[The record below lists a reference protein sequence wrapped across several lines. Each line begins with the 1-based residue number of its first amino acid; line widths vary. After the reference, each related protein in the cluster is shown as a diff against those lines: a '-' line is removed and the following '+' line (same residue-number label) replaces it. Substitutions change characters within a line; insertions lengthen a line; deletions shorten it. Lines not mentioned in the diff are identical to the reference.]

1 MAENYDLG
9 YEAKV
14 IEYFDEKAQE
24 YDLVEEQVY
33 WRLSDKL
40 LWSVLDEQVLRKL
53 PANFSFIDA
62 GGGTGRWTMKIL
74 QAYPHAQALIY
85 DLSASMTE
93 QARASAERF
102 GVADRL
108 QICNGRLEDVGQAI
122 APGFDLIF
130 NFHNVLGFVQDPQLV
145 VGQLRGLLDDN
156 GMLVSFVPNSY
167 HAAFFNIM
175 LGKLDEARRALTAN
189 RSRFTDTMPDMHFF
203 TPTAIANL
211 YHEVGLAVER
221 MTGFP
226 NLIYPGYQ
234 ETQLRGS
241 TAVLQNVLGTQENF
255 DAIYDMEYL
264 AQMDDAIVA
273 RSNNIFIVGRKPAD
287 GVAD

>member
-1 MAENYDLG
+1 MAKNYDLG
-9 YEAKV
+9 YEAEV
-14 IEYFDEKAQE
+14 IEYFDAKAEE

-40 LWSVLDEQVLRKL
+40 LWNVFNEQVLRKL
-53 PANFSFIDA
+53 PTNFRFIDA

-74 QAYPHAQALIY
+74 QAFPHAQGLIY
-85 DLSASMTE
+85 DLSASMTA
-93 QARASAERF
+93 QARASAERI

-108 QICNGRLEDVGQAI
+108 RIQNGRLEDVDQAV

-130 NFHNVLGFVQDPQLV
+130 NFHNVLGFVQDPRIV
-145 VGQLRGLLDDN
+145 VAQLRTLLNDK

-167 HAAFFNIM
+167 HAAFFNLM

-189 RSRFTDTMPDMHFF
+189 RSRFTDNMPDMHFF

-211 YHEVGLAVER
+211 YREAGLAVER

-241 TAVLQNVLGTQENF
+241 TTVLQNVLGTQENF
-255 DAIYDMEYL
+255 NIIYDMEYL
-264 AQMDDAIVA
+264 VQKDDAIVA
-273 RSNNIFIVGRKPAD
+273 RSNNIFIVGSKQAARMAD
-287 GVAD
+287 

>member
-1 MAENYDLG
+1 MTQNYDVT
-9 YEAKV
+9 YEVEVTK
-14 IEYFDEKAQE
+14 YFDAKAKE

-40 LWSVLDEQVLRKL
+40 LWSVLDEEVLSKL
-53 PANFSFIDA
+53 AANFRFIDA

-74 QAYPHAQALIY
+74 QAYPQAEALIY

-108 QICNGRLEDVGQAI
+108 QIQNGRLEDISQAV

-130 NFHNVLGFVQDPQLV
+130 NFHNVLGFVQNPQSV
-145 VGQLRGLLDDN
+145 VAQLHALLNDK
-156 GMLVSFVPNSY
+156 GALVSFVPNSY

-175 LGKLDEARRALTAN
+175 LGKLDEARSALVSN
-189 RSRFTDTMPDMHFF
+189 RSRFTDTMPYMHFF
-203 TPTAIANL
+203 TPNSIAKL
-211 YHEVGLAVER
+211 YRDAGFAVER
-221 MTGFP
+221 VSGFP
-226 NLIYPGYQ
+226 NLIYPGYL

-241 TAVLQNVLGTQENF
+241 TTALQNVLGIQANF
-255 DAIYDMEYL
+255 DAIYDMEYV
-264 AQMDDAIVA
+264 AQKDDLIVA
-273 RSNNIFIVGRKPAD
+273 RSNNIFVVGRKQA
-287 GVAD
+287 GSGAG

>member
-1 MAENYDLG
+1 MAENYDLS

-14 IEYFDEKAQE
+14 IEYFDAKAEE
-24 YDLVEEQVY
+24 YDLVEKQVY

-40 LWSVLDEQVLRKL
+40 LWNVLNERILSKL
-53 PANFSFIDA
+53 PANFRFIDA

-74 QAYPHAQALIY
+74 QAYPHATALIY
-85 DLSASMTE
+85 DLSVSMTE
-93 QARASAERF
+93 QARLSAEGL
-102 GVADRL
+102 GVANRL
-108 QICNGRLEDVGQAI
+108 QILNGRLEDVGQSVR
-122 APGFDLIF
+122 PGFDLIF

-145 VGQLRGLLDDN
+145 VAQLHTLLNDN

-189 RSRFTDTMPDMHFF
+189 RSRFTDNMPDMHFF
-203 TPTAIANL
+203 TPTAIADL
-211 YHEVGLAVER
+211 YRDAGLAVEC

-234 ETQLRGS
+234 ETQLHGS
-241 TAVLQNVLGTQENF
+241 TTFLQNVLGTQESF

-264 AQMDDAIVA
+264 AQKDGSIVA
-273 RSNNIFIVGRKPAD
+273 RSNNIFIAGRKQAD
-287 GVAD
+287 RVAS